1 MEVFIDIETIPQQP
15 ELEVKTEIAKSIQH
29 PATIKKEITIA
40 DWHNGAGK
48 YAGVKEAAIEQ
59 EYRKGALDGG
69 RGEIISACVSID
81 GEMHLL
87 YRERLESEAGL
98 IAELFSRI
106 VGGCGRTTPYFI
118 GHNVPFDLEF
128 LWKRAVI
135 LEITPGFKLPF
146 NGRHKSDF
154 WCNSKAWCAYGKYI
168 SQDNLAKMLGL
179 PGKPDDINGSNV
191 WDHYKAGDIERIAEY
206 NQQDVETVI
215 AIYNRINF
223 LG

>member
-15 ELEVKTEIAKSIQH
+15 ELAVKTEIAKSIKH
-29 PATIKKEITIA
+29 PATIKKELTIA

-48 YAGVKEAAIEQ
+48 YAGVKAEAIEQ

-69 RGEIISACVSID
+69 RGEIISACVSIEGNVYTLCRD
-81 GEMHLL
+81 AQPEAEML
-87 YRERLESEAGL
+87 S
-98 IAELFSRI
+98 ELFAGITKS
-106 VGGCGRTTPYFI
+106 CGHTSPYFI
-118 GHNVPFDLEF
+118 GHNVTFDLEF

-135 LEITPGFKLPF
+135 LGINPGFKIPF

-154 WCNSKAWCAYGKYI
+154 YCNMQAWAGYGKRI
-168 SQDNLAKMLGL
+168 SQDNLAKMLGI
-179 PGKPDDINGSNV
+179 PGKPDDINGANV

-206 NQQDVETVI
+206 NQQDVLTVI
-215 AIYNRINF
+215 EIYKRINF